1 MKIFRLALLA
11 ILLLPN
17 VSFAKKEYPRAEMRI
32 SYVYH
37 RTHLKTDGKA
47 YTDNLQMI
55 LLASPEYSKFYN
67 AKTEFI
73 DSLQSSPKGRS
84 VYRQM
89 ISAAAAEYVN
99 TGNLDAVPGK
109 PIHMY
114 VFKSLPNSSITV
126 YDHAGMEDC
135 YYTEPLAPAH
145 WEIDDST
152 KTIMGYECIKATTN
166 YHGRKWAAWFA
177 PEIPLQE
184 GPWKL
189 SGLPGLILEA
199 SESSGQH
206 SFKADGIE
214 KTDTEIKPV
223 YNKKSYSKTS
233 RKDMLKTQR
242 SWLLN
247 GSTITAGMIR
257 DTPDGSTINM
267 DTPLA
272 PEDSDLQ
279 VDFLETDYH

>member
-1 MKIFRLALLA
+1 
-11 ILLLPN
+11 
-17 VSFAKKEYPRAEMRI
+17 MRI
-32 SYVYH
+32 SYAYH

-55 LLASPEYSKFYN
+55 LLVSPEYSKFYN

-114 VFKSLPNSSITV
+114 VFKSLPDSSITV

-135 YYTEPLAPAH
+135 YYTEPLAPVH

-152 KTIMGYECIKATTN
+152 KTIMGYECIKATTD